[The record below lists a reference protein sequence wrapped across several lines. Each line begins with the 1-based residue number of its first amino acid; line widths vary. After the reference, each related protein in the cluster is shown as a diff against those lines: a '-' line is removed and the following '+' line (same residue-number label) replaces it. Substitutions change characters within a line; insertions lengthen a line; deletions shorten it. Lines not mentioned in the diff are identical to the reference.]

1 MKKQDDS
8 GFNMMLFH
16 ALYKGLNSIG
26 TSIPPAIL
34 SYLKKEGSV
43 GSDQTVHDP
52 KALDRDLQKIFGF
65 GAKVIEKKIL
75 EVLNAELRISTG
87 IEDNFNFAEKVL
99 KIQKKYSL
107 IEVDIGQFEAM
118 KV

>member
-16 ALYKGLNSIG
+16 ALYKGLNNIG

-43 GSDQTVHDP
+43 GPDQTVNDP

-65 GAKVIEKKIL
+65 GAKVVEKKIL
-75 EVLNAELRISTG
+75 EVLNEELRISTG

-99 KIQKKYSL
+99 KIQKKYSS
-107 IEVDIGQFEAM
+107 IEVGIGQFEAM